1 MTAVPASATALQTRQ
16 APWWLGLMSGI
27 LNIILAILLLT
38 SPVQTT
44 IALVWVLGLYWVI
57 QGIFTLVGMFVDHT
71 GWGWKLLSGVLGIV
85 VGTIVLRHP
94 IVSAAVIPATLVL
107 ILGIQGIIV
116 GIISLV
122 MAFKGGGWGAGILG
136 VLSIIFGGVLV
147 MNFAKIGTI
156 AAFIWVVGI
165 FWLIGGILMIVN
177 AFRNR
182 S

>member
-1 MTAVPASATALQTRQ
+1 
-16 APWWLGLMSGI
+16 
-27 LNIILAILLLT
+27 
-38 SPVQTT
+38 
-44 IALVWVLGLYWVI
+44 
-57 QGIFTLVGMFVDHT
+57 MFVDHT